1 MLIEDFKL
9 ERYFAKYEFK
19 AKYLLSSSDCDGYSL
34 DYILSLA
41 TPDEQKLWKNL
52 RFGYTESSG
61 SDFLK
66 EEIRKHYST
75 ISADKINVMSP
86 GEANFILMN
95 ILVYSGDEVICQ
107 RPSYQSLYQVAVSL
121 KANLK
126 FWNCRA
132 DTKFYIQDLEE
143 IISSKTK
150 LLILNFPHNPTGFVP
165 TNTELMQIIELASK
179 YNIFIFSDE
188 MYRML
193 IHDEKDE
200 IPSVCDIYEN
210 SACLWGMS
218 KSFGLAGLRIGW
230 VCTHRKDLLDKIA
243 SFKDYL
249 SICNNAAGEVLS
261 FIALRHWRDFII
273 PNKNKINRNKE
284 IFKGLVSK
292 YDNFFEYYEAKGGST
307 VLVRQNTGMS
317 SYELAEKIVNE
328 IGIMLVPS
336 EMFDY
341 GDNHLRIGLGR
352 ENFPE
357 ALKIFDEYLS
367 EKFL

>member
-9 ERYFAKYEFK
+9 ERYFAKYEFT

-41 TPDEQKLWKNL
+41 TPDEQKLWNNL

-61 SDFLK
+61 SDFLR
-66 EEIRKHYST
+66 EEISMQYST

-95 ILVYSGDEVICQ
+95 ILLNSGDEVICQ

-121 KANLK
+121 GADFK
-126 FWNCRA
+126 FWDCRS
-132 DTKFYIQDLEE
+132 DNKFYIQDLEK

-165 TNTELMQIIELASK
+165 TNAELKQIIELATN

-188 MYRML
+188 MYRRL

-200 IPSVCDIYEN
+200 IPSVCDLYEN
-210 SACLWGMS
+210 SASLWGMS

-261 FIALRHWRDFII
+261 FIALRHWRDFIT
-273 PNKNKINRNKE
+273 PNKSKINRNKE
-284 IFKGLVSK
+284 IFKKFVAK
-292 YDNFFEYYEAKGGST
+292 YVDLFEYYEPKGGST

-341 GDNHLRIGLGR
+341 GEQHLRIGLGR

-357 ALKIFDEYLS
+357 ALKIFDDYLS

>member
-19 AKYLLSSSDCDGYSL
+19 AKYLLSSSDCDGYTL

-41 TPDEQKLWKNL
+41 TPDEKKLWDKL
-52 RFGYTESSG
+52 KFGYTESSG
-61 SDFLK
+61 SEFLK
-66 EEIRKHYST
+66 EEIRKQYSS
-75 ISADKINVMSP
+75 ISTDKINVMSP

-95 ILVYSGDEVICQ
+95 ILINSGDEVICQ

-121 KANLK
+121 GADLK
-126 FWNCRA
+126 FWNCRS
-132 DTKFYIQDLEE
+132 DNKFYIRDLEK

-165 TNTELMQIIELASK
+165 TNLELKQIIELASK
-179 YNIFIFSDE
+179 FNIFIFSDE
-188 MYRML
+188 MYHRL
-193 IHDEKDE
+193 IYDEKDE
-200 IPSVCDIYEN
+200 ISSVCDLYEN
-210 SACLWGMS
+210 SASLWGMS

-230 VCTHRKDLLDKIA
+230 VCSHRKDLLNRIA

-261 FIALRHWRDFII
+261 FIALRHWRDFIT
-273 PNKNKINRNKE
+273 PNKNKILRNKE
-284 IFKGLVSK
+284 IFKGFVAK
-292 YDNFFEYYEAKGGST
+292 YADLFEYYEPKGGST
-307 VLVRQNTGMS
+307 VLVQQNTGIS
-317 SYELAEKIVNE
+317 SFELAEKIVNE

-341 GDNHLRIGLGR
+341 GDKHMRIGLGR